1 MPEPVLRAADLE
13 AWDLL
18 QRTALVHAQTKKH
31 RRALDR
37 ARAAIDAAFA
47 IAPPERC
54 CCMWS
59 GGKDSTVLTHL
70 LRGSGVA
77 VASEKDDLD
86 YPGEREYIERLAR
99 EWGLD
104 LTVLVPPVSPRQW
117 LADHAGELSA
127 EGDMHSRAAGLS
139 RECFYRVVEEHGA
152 RYGLTFLGLR
162 SGESAGRAAN
172 RATHGVL
179 YKKSNGRWI
188 CNPLSDWS
196 GLDVFA
202 YAAAHAI
209 ELLPV
214 YRCIALL
221 HQDEPWRV
229 RKSWWLPGTDARWG
243 GVAWLRW
250 YWPSLYRQLESWM
263 PDASLLT

>member
-18 QRTALVHAQTKKH
+18 QRTAEVHAQTKKY
-31 RRALDR
+31 RRALER
-37 ARAAIDAAFA
+37 ARAAIEQAFA
-47 IAPPERC
+47 VAPPSRC

-99 EWGLD
+99 EWGID

-139 RECFYRVVEEHGA
+139 RECFYKVVEEHGA
-152 RYGLTFLGLR
+152 RYDLTFLGLR

-202 YAAAHAI
+202 YAAAHRI

-221 HQDEPWRV
+221 HKDEPWRV
-229 RKSWWLPGTDARWG
+229 RKSWWLPGADARWG

-263 PDASLLT
+263 PDASRLT